1 MEKKKSRI
9 ILALDFPYSEN
20 HKQLLSRSL
29 RVLDSVAPY
38 ICAVKMNR
46 QLVLPLGLF
55 DGVQKIVNHA
65 HELGLPTIMDAKIN
79 DIGSTNRAIA
89 EYYFDAGFDAVIASS
104 FVGWDEG
111 LQSVFEVAKKMNRGV
126 IVLVYMSHK
135 GAIEGY
141 GQMVQRS
148 ETKRLVPQYRI
159 FAEKALKWNADGAVV
174 GATYPS
180 KIREV
185 RAILKDI
192 VPIYSPGVGAQGG
205 DVEASL
211 KAGATYLIVG
221 RIIVE
226 AENPA
231 MAAEQ
236 VRHDAWLSGKEK
248 LAKSR

>member
-1 MEKKKSRI
+1 
-9 ILALDFPYSEN
+9 
-20 HKQLLSRSL
+20 
-29 RVLDSVAPY
+29 
-38 ICAVKMNR
+38 
-46 QLVLPLGLF
+46 
-55 DGVQKIVNHA
+55 
-65 HELGLPTIMDAKIN
+65 
-79 DIGSTNRAIA
+79 
-89 EYYFDAGFDAVIASS
+89 
-104 FVGWDEG
+104 
-111 LQSVFEVAKKMNRGV
+111 
-126 IVLVYMSHK
+126 
-135 GAIEGY
+135 
-141 GQMVQRS
+141 
-148 ETKRLVPQYRI
+148 LVPQYRI